1 MDSINKFP
9 RMLDPVC
16 VADGSHWQRCE
27 GRYMVRVA
35 DGSHWQRCQGRYM
48 VRVASGFISLQK
60 SKLLPVVF
68 SMTLAP
74 VLSLH

>member
-16 VADGSHWQRCE
+16 VADGSHWRRCE
-27 GRYMVRVA
+27 
-35 DGSHWQRCQGRYM
+35 GRYM

-68 SMTLAP
+68 SITLAS